1 MSAMSDLLAIVGP
14 VESEEELLE
23 EIAYAR
29 PDRVT
34 VLVETTDTDWGTD
47 ESEPARA
54 VRDRIARLLAKIER
68 RTGAIVVGTAG
79 NLEQLRGWRFD
90 RVVGARAVLAA

>member
-1 MSAMSDLLAIVGP
+1 MSDLLAIVGTI
-14 VESEEELLE
+14 ESEEELLE

-90 RVVGARAVLAA
+90 RVVGARAALAA

>member
-1 MSAMSDLLAIVGP
+1 MSDLLAIIGP
-14 VESEEELLE
+14 TESEEELID

-34 VLVETTDTDWGTD
+34 VLVESAAADWGSD
-47 ESEPARA
+47 ETEPARA
-54 VRDRIARLLAKIER
+54 LRDRIAGLLARIER

-79 NLEQLRGWRFD
+79 NREQLRGWRFD
-90 RVVGARAVLAA
+90 RVVGARAALAA

>member
-1 MSAMSDLLAIVGP
+1 MSDLLAIVGP
-14 VESEEELLE
+14 TGSEEELLE

-34 VLVETTDTDWGTD
+34 VLVETTDTDWGSD

-79 NLEQLRGWRFD
+79 SLEQLRGWRFD
-90 RVVGARAVLAA
+90 RVVGARAALAA

>member
-1 MSAMSDLLAIVGP
+1 MSDLLAIVGP
-14 VESEEELLE
+14 AESEDELLE
-23 EIAYAR
+23 EIAYIH

-34 VLVETTDTDWGTD
+34 VLVESTGVDLGSE

-54 VRDRIARLLAKIER
+54 LRDRIAGLLARIER

-79 NLEQLRGWRFD
+79 NREQLRGWRFD
-90 RVVGARAVLAA
+90 RVVGARAALAG